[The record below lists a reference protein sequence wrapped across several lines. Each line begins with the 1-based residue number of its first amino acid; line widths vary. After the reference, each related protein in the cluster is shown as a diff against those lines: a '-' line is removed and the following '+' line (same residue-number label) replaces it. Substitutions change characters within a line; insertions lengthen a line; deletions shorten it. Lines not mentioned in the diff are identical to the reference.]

1 MGFNSGFKGLKH
13 SNLNMLFQLLKLH
26 NLVASLSYK
35 DIYQYGALIHII
47 IRTSKQALHQPRT
60 KYASFNE

>member
-1 MGFNSGFKGLKH
+1 
-13 SNLNMLFQLLKLH
+13 MLFQLLKLH